1 MKTFSYYLDGVSTLL
16 DIGVPFTSI
25 PGRANLIEEDISYYL
40 DYLALSND
48 WKIVGNDLWQ
58 AIDEYKEE
66 IKTGQIRFQF
76 ADSSR

>member
-1 MKTFSYYLDGVSTLL
+1 MKTFGYYLDGASTLL

-25 PGRANLIEEDISYYL
+25 PGGANLAEEDIGYYH

-66 IKTGQIRFQF
+66 FKTEQIGFQF
-76 ADSSR
+76 ADSRY